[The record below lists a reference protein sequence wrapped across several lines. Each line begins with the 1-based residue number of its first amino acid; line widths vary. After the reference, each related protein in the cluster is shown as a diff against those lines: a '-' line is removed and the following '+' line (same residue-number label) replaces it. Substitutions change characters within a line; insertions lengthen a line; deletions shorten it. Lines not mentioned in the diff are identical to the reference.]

1 MLNLKF
7 GQDVEVR
14 SITRAKEGN
23 FIMIKGSIHQEDIT
37 ILIPQPLQY
46 TKQKMIQPKWESQ
59 RDIIID
65 LSK

>member
-23 FIMIKGSIHQEDIT
+23 FIMIKGSIH
-37 ILIPQPLQY
+37 
-46 TKQKMIQPKWESQ
+46 
-59 RDIIID
+59 
-65 LSK
+65 